1 MIDSDINLEYIV
13 IKSNVWYCNN
23 ITDMEDNMMSF
34 AELVKQRYSVRKF
47 EDRPVEKEKL
57 AAILEAGRLA
67 PTAVNY
73 QPQRILV
80 VQGEDMEKM
89 TGCSPCIFGAPL
101 VLVVC
106 YDKNSS
112 WKSRTGREIGDV
124 DGGIV
129 LTQMMYQAEE
139 LGLGSLIVG
148 IYKEPLLRERFC
160 IPENLEIVSLLMLGY
175 AAEDCEPHPEFHAS
189 RKPLEET
196 VFYGSFAD

>member
-1 MIDSDINLEYIV
+1 MTFSD
-13 IKSNVWYCNN
+13 
-23 ITDMEDNMMSF
+23 
-34 AELVKQRYSVRKF
+34 LVKQRYSVRKY
-47 EDRPVEKEKL
+47 DSRPVESEKL

-80 VQGEDMEKM
+80 VQGKDMEKM
-89 TGCSPCIFGAPL
+89 QGCSPCLFGAPL
-101 VLVVC
+101 ALVVC
-106 YDKNSS
+106 YDKNES

-139 LGLGSLIVG
+139 LGIGSLIVG
-148 IYKEPLLRERFC
+148 IYKEPLLRERFA

-175 AAEDCEPHPEFHAS
+175 AAEDCEPHPEMHAS
-189 RKPLEET
+189 RKSLEET
-196 VFYGSFAD
+196 VFYGSFENLPVAEKEQGQH